1 MHNRVYFGSYSL
13 EHWLKLLRTGDIIL
27 PKYQRHFVWDKERM
41 SKLVDSVRE
50 ELFIPPITIGS
61 FQENDKLQN
70 LIIDGQQRLTSI
82 LLAYLGL
89 FPDKEHYRRT
99 DEAAL
104 AMEDAGLENEDME
117 VEDNTVIKWN
127 VAELLGD
134 NNSFESIKERA
145 QKNGHYETFTPLLD
159 DDMLKTRFLGFNY
172 LVPSSKDPV
181 VMQKYFSSVFR
192 SVNYS
197 GMNLLPQESRKA
209 LYYLDKSFEQ
219 YFAPDFCERVTVAN
233 RLVKGKVIMDFTR
246 TLALLTAYYAS
257 GVYYKVGRGYG
268 RRLEVYY
275 EMFIQSVVSDEYP
288 EIFGRFGRLY
298 SNKNYLPFIQRL
310 HQTAE
315 TLGRLRHYDSIIDLD
330 VYFMGLMYWILFKKK
345 QIDTTRRDEIRADLE
360 ASIHEFKDNYK
371 HRQSPASLKYIQARM
386 QESIEI
392 YQKYVQEQHD

>member
-1 MHNRVYFGSYSL
+1 MRNRVYFGSYSL
-13 EHWLKLLRTGDIIL
+13 EHWLKLLRSRDIIL

-41 SKLVDSVRE
+41 GKLVDSVRE

-61 FQENDKLQN
+61 FQENNILEN

-99 DEAAL
+99 DESAL
-104 AMEDAGLENEDME
+104 ATEDAGLENEDME
-117 VEDNTVIKWN
+117 IEDNTVIKWN
-127 VAELLGD
+127 VAELLGED
-134 NNSFESIKERA
+134 NSFEALKERA
-145 QKNGHYETFTPLLD
+145 RRNGHYETFAPLLD
-159 DDMLKTRFLGFNY
+159 DEMLKTRFLGFNY

-209 LYYLDKSFEQ
+209 LYYLDKSYEQ

-257 GVYYKVGRGYG
+257 GVFYKVGRGYG

-275 EMFIQSVVSDEYP
+275 EMFIQSVVSDEYQ
-288 EIFGRFGRLY
+288 EVFGRFGSLY
-298 SNKNYLPFIQRL
+298 PQKRYMPYIQQL
-310 HQTAE
+310 QQTVE
-315 TLGRLRHYDSIIDLD
+315 TLGWLRHYESIIDLD
-330 VYFMGLMYWILFKKK
+330 VYYMGLMYWTLFKKK
-345 QIDTTRRDEIRADLE
+345 QIGTTRKDDLREDLE
-360 ASIHEFKDNYK
+360 NTIRGFKDNYK

>member
-41 SKLVDSVRE
+41 IKLVDSVRE

-117 VEDNTVIKWN
+117 AEENTVIKWN

-181 VMQKYFSSVFR
+181 VMQKYFS
-192 SVNYS
+192 
-197 GMNLLPQESRKA
+197 E
-209 LYYLDKSFEQ
+209 
-219 YFAPDFCERVTVAN
+219 
-233 RLVKGKVIMDFTR
+233 
-246 TLALLTAYYAS
+246 AS
-257 GVYYKVGRGYG
+257 
-268 RRLEVYY
+268 
-275 EMFIQSVVSDEYP
+275 
-288 EIFGRFGRLY
+288 
-298 SNKNYLPFIQRL
+298 
-310 HQTAE
+310 
-315 TLGRLRHYDSIIDLD
+315 
-330 VYFMGLMYWILFKKK
+330 
-345 QIDTTRRDEIRADLE
+345 TTRA
-360 ASIHEFKDNYK
+360 
-371 HRQSPASLKYIQARM
+371 
-386 QESIEI
+386 
-392 YQKYVQEQHD
+392 

>member
-13 EHWLKLLRTGDIIL
+13 EHWLKLLRTRDIIL

-61 FQENDKLQN
+61 FQENNKLQN

-99 DEAAL
+99 DESAL
-104 AMEDAGLENEDME
+104 AAEDAGLENEDME
-117 VEDNTVIKWN
+117 VEENTVIKWN
-127 VAELLGD
+127 VEELLGED
-134 NNSFESIKERA
+134 NSFEAIRERA
-145 QKNGHYETFTPLLD
+145 MRNGHYESFTPLLD
-159 DDMLKTRFLGFNY
+159 DELLKSRFLGFNY

-181 VMQKYFSSVFR
+181 LMQKYFSSVFR

-246 TLALLTAYYAS
+246 TLALLTAYYTS

-268 RRLEVYY
+268 RRLEIYY
-275 EMFIQSVVSDEYP
+275 EMFIQSVVSNEYQ
-288 EIFGRFGRLY
+288 EVFGMFGALY
-298 SNKNYLPFIQRL
+298 PQKRYMPYIQRL
-310 HQTAE
+310 QQTAE
-315 TLGRLRHYDSIIDLD
+315 SLGWLRHYESIIDLD
-330 VYFMGLMYWILFKKK
+330 VYYMGLMYLILFKKK
-345 QIDTTRRDEIRADLE
+345 QIDTTRREEMRADLE
-360 ASIHEFKDNYK
+360 AAIRGFKENYK

-392 YQKYVQEQHD
+392 YQKYVQEQYD

>member
-1 MHNRVYFGSYSL
+1 MSNRVYFGSYSL

-41 SKLVDSVRE
+41 RKLVDSVTE

-61 FQENDKLQN
+61 FQENGKLQN

-82 LLAYLGL
+82 LLAHLGL

-104 AMEDAGLENEDME
+104 AAEDAGLEDEDQE
-117 VEDNTVIKWN
+117 EEENTVIKWN
-127 VAELLGD
+127 VSELLSED
-134 NNSFESIKERA
+134 NSFEAIKERA
-145 QKNGHYETFTPLLD
+145 IRNGYYEKFEPMLD
-159 DDMLKTRFLGFNY
+159 SDMLKNRFLGFNY
-172 LVPSSKDPV
+172 LVPSSKYPV

-197 GMNLLPQESRKA
+197 GVNLLPQESRKA
-209 LYYLDKSFEQ
+209 LYYLDKSYEQ

-246 TLALLTAYYAS
+246 SLALMTSYYAS
-257 GVYYKVGRGYG
+257 GVYYKVGRGFG
-268 RRLEVYY
+268 RKLEVYY
-275 EMFIQSVVSDEYP
+275 EMFIQSVVSDEYQ
-288 EIFGRFGRLY
+288 EIFGNFSRLY
-298 SNKNYLPFIQRL
+298 PNKRYMPFMERL
-310 HQTAE
+310 QQTAE
-315 TLGRLRHYDSIIDLD
+315 ALGWLRHYESIIDLD

-345 QIDTTRRDEIRADLE
+345 QIDTTRKEEIKTDLGRA
-360 ASIHEFKDNYK
+360 IGGFKENYK

-392 YQKYVQEQHD
+392 FGRYVQE